1 MTPTDAESD
10 TPADTADSDP
20 TGTPHPITPP
30 ALSAPAGITFRF
42 DVDGAPCADEC
53 TERISGC
60 PAVTFG
66 DNKSVESSV
75 ERLTLLTE
83 TENDKLGEKELH
95 DAEKGAT
102 TTITSSFPKA
112 KRKEIHITEHLLTL
126 EQLCDRLGTLA
137 NPQQPGQSHGLK
149 SDFASIRL
157 REHGPNMLTP
167 PKRRHPFF
175 HYLDHLRS
183 MFNLLLIIAGIL
195 DFILLS
201 IDPQG
206 NRSNIYLGIILIV
219 VAFLNAFIE
228 FYQMHKSKKIL
239 ESFLKMVPQQ
249 CHAIRDHSLAQLPAV
264 DLVVGDVVYVNQGD
278 KVPADI
284 YVFASTELK
293 VDNSSLTGE
302 SEPQPRGP
310 YNSHS
315 NPLEATNILFNGTLV
330 VAGEG
335 YGIVIKTGDSTVLGQ
350 IAGLTAGEEKNPSP
364 LSQEIDIFVKIIA
377 TIAIITAIVFFVVSV
392 LMYHNAPFAINF
404 AIGVFVAWVPQG
416 LMATVT
422 LLLTI
427 AAKRLTK
434 HNVLVKDLQ
443 GVETLGAI
451 TLLATDK
458 TGTLTRNQMTVTNLW
473 TGLQLYT
480 TARNS
485 QNQGLP
491 FTVEALGISE
501 ILTISSLCSRVKF
514 DRTDVP
520 LEERQILGDA
530 TETGL
535 IRFAA
540 RHLDDFDQL
549 PTVYPKVFEIPFN
562 SEHKWHMTIHRRA
575 HRDGPLTLYLKGAPE
590 RVLRL
595 CSTVLTAENPVP
607 LTDQHCKEF
616 QSTYEC
622 MAGLGHRVLAFA
634 QLLLPGD
641 SYPEDYNFDRE
652 TGNYPS
658 GDLCFVGLA
667 SLEDP
672 PKHGVREAI
681 GRCREAG
688 IQVVMVTGD
697 HPLTAEAIGRKIN
710 LVVSETRDQVAKR
723 TRRPV
728 EEVADHEY
736 SAVVI
741 HGESIDELTD
751 RDWDY
756 IFSKSEIIFAR
767 TSPKHK
773 LQIVKH
779 AQSMGHIVGVTG
791 DGVNDSPALKKADL
805 GIAMHHTGSDVSK
818 EAAAMILLDD
828 NFASIVHGIEQG
840 RLIFTNLKKSIQY
853 TVTHITPE
861 VIPNLL
867 YIVVPLPL
875 PLSAILILAIDLGF
889 ELLISLTYAWE
900 PPETKTGLMKL
911 PPRRPITE
919 ESVRRYREQM
929 ARRPAPMIDPETG
942 EEIKPSRLYRVL
954 RVLGTPLTRRFWLD
968 LLEKKDGEVLVDGEL
983 LSWAYLEFGTL
994 EALSCLTTYFLVL
1007 YKWGI
1012 TPIIAREMAKTGSYF
1027 KETSPLYE
1035 NHTAGLRLTGEQQY
1049 QALSEAQSAFYLA
1062 IMISQIFNAFACKT
1076 KLRLPL
1082 GKHMFRNRTTFYG
1095 IMGGA
1100 ALAML
1105 VVYVPP
1111 LNYVFLSD
1119 YRLPPLYW
1127 LVPMA
1132 FGVVIIAYAC
1142 LRIVALRF
1150 LRPVQW
1156 SPEISGLQMYPTVW
1170 SQQSAGK
1177 VV

>member
-1 MTPTDAESD
+1 MPSTDAEND
-10 TPADTADSDP
+10 APADPDDLNRTQTPGPVTLPDP
-20 TGTPHPITPP
+20 
-30 ALSAPAGITFRF
+30 SAPAGVTFRLNE
-42 DVDGAPCADEC
+42 DGAPGADEC
-53 TERISGC
+53 TERTPAC
-60 PAVTFG
+60 PAVTFS
-66 DNKSVESSV
+66 DNKSVESSE

-83 TENDKLGEKELH
+83 TDNDKLEKEYFC
-95 DAEKGAT
+95 DAEKGVTVAT
-102 TTITSSFPKA
+102 TTSPSKKT
-112 KRKEIHITEHLLTL
+112 RKEIHITEHLLTL
-126 EQLCDRLGTLA
+126 EQLCDQLGTAA
-137 NPQQPGQSHGLK
+137 NPQQPGQSNGLK
-149 SDFASIRL
+149 SDLASIRL
-157 REHGPNMLTP
+157 QEHGPNILTP
-167 PKRRHPFF
+167 PKQRHPFF

-201 IDPQG
+201 IDPEG
-206 NRSNIYLGIILIV
+206 NRSNIYLGAILIV

-239 ESFLKMVPQQ
+239 ESFSKMVPQK
-249 CHAIRDHSLAQLPAV
+249 CHVVREQTLVQLPAA

-284 YVFASTELK
+284 FVFASTELK

-302 SEPQPRGP
+302 SDPQPRGS
-310 YNSHS
+310 YNSLS
-315 NPLEATNILFNGTLV
+315 NPLEATNLLFSGTLV
-330 VAGEG
+330 VSGEG

-364 LSQEIDIFVKIIA
+364 LSQEIDRFVKIIA
-377 TIAIITAIVFFVVSV
+377 TIAIVTAIIFFVVSV
-392 LMYHNAPFAINF
+392 LIYHNAPFAINF

-480 TARNS
+480 TSKNS

-491 FTVEALGISE
+491 FNVEAPGIQE
-501 ILTISSLCSRVKF
+501 MLAISSLCSRVKF
-514 DRTDVP
+514 DRTDIP
-520 LEERQILGDA
+520 MEERQILGDA

-540 RHLDDFDQL
+540 RHIEDLDQRS
-549 PTVYPKVFEIPFN
+549 TTYPKVFEIPFN
-562 SEHKWHMTIHRRA
+562 SERKWHMTIHRRA

-590 RVLRL
+590 RVLRI
-595 CSTVLTAENPVP
+595 CSTVFTAENPVP
-607 LTDQHCKEF
+607 LTDQHRQEF
-616 QSTYEC
+616 QSTYEY
-622 MAGLGHRVLAFA
+622 MASLGHRVLAFA
-634 QLLLPGD
+634 QLQLPGD
-641 SYPEDYNFDRE
+641 IYPEDYNFDRDA
-652 TGNYPS
+652 GNYPS
-658 GDLCFVGLA
+658 GDLCFVGLV

-723 TRRPV
+723 TRRPI
-728 EEVADHEY
+728 EDVADHEY
-736 SAVVI
+736 SAIVI
-741 HGESIDELTD
+741 HGESIDGLTEH
-751 RDWDY
+751 DWDH
-756 IFSKSEIIFAR
+756 IFSKNEIIFAR

-828 NFASIVHGIEQG
+828 NFSSIVHGIEQG

-853 TVTHITPE
+853 TVTHSTPE

-889 ELLISLTYAWE
+889 ELIISLSYAWE

-919 ESVRRYREQM
+919 ESIRQYRERM
-929 ARRPAPMIDPETG
+929 ARLPAPMIDPETG
-942 EEIKPSRLYRVL
+942 EEIQPSRLRRVL
-954 RVLGTPLTRRFWLD
+954 RVLGTPLTRLFWLD
-968 LLEKKDGEVLVDGEL
+968 LLEKKNGEVLVDGGL

-1007 YKWGI
+1007 YRWGI
-1012 TPIIAREMAKTGSYF
+1012 TPAIAREMAKTGNYF

-1035 NHTAGLRLTGEQQY
+1035 NNTAGLRLTGEQQY
-1049 QALSEAQSAFYLA
+1049 QALCEAQSAFYLA

-1082 GKHMFRNRTTFYG
+1082 GKHMFRNRTTFYC
-1095 IMGGA
+1095 IAGGV

-1111 LNYVFLSD
+1111 LNYVFLSE
-1119 YRLPPLYW
+1119 YHLSPIYW
-1127 LVPMA
+1127 LVPIA

-1142 LRIVALRF
+1142 LRIVVLRF
-1150 LRPVQW
+1150 IRPVQW
-1156 SPEISGLQMYPTVW
+1156 SPDISGLQMYPTVW

-1177 VV
+1177 VA